1 MDGVSSVFC
10 FIWGWEEPAWGLPFQ
25 FHGAFYVMISL
36 KGPWYASVIWVQK
49 RSALKPTTALVRSRS
64 LMNNSMICFI
74 ASNFNSYSQFDYDAD
89 IRSIVLFLVPCPHCS
104 ARGAFIFYGHY
115 SRSYFSLT
123 DGSICFLRIQRVRCR
138 HCHHTHALLPHF
150 LVPFRRFQLGHLL
163 SFAYWKKTYPPSLNS
178 LCDRFPWHDK
188 SVIHRL
194 CKHISPWLMKHDI
207 SPSYCSLVVFLSLYP
222 CFDSY
227 PFCSA
232 PRKNISFLFLPT

>member
-1 MDGVSSVFC
+1 
-10 FIWGWEEPAWGLPFQ
+10 
-25 FHGAFYVMISL
+25 
-36 KGPWYASVIWVQK
+36 
-49 RSALKPTTALVRSRS
+49 
-64 LMNNSMICFI
+64 MICFI

-163 SFAYWKKTYPPSLNS
+163 SVRTF
-178 LCDRFPWHDK
+178 LCLIYISSEIIAPALR
-188 SVIHRL
+188 
-194 CKHISPWLMKHDI
+194 CKATDL
-207 SPSYCSLVVFLSLYP
+207 P
-222 CFDSY
+222 CGD
-227 PFCSA
+227 
-232 PRKNISFLFLPT
+232 NPTGTIACR

>member
-1 MDGVSSVFC
+1 MVLYRSF
-10 FIWGWEEPAWGLPFQ
+10 L
-25 FHGAFYVMISL
+25 ISL
-36 KGPWYASVIWVQK
+36 V
-49 RSALKPTTALVRSRS
+49 
-64 LMNNSMICFI
+64 N
-74 ASNFNSYSQFDYDAD
+74 D

>member
-1 MDGVSSVFC
+1 MVSEIDPGKKYQTIRNTCNIHDRTKTVP
-10 FIWGWEEPAWGLPFQ
+10 EPLN
-25 FHGAFYVMISL
+25 
-36 KGPWYASVIWVQK
+36 KGSGTFL
-49 RSALKPTTALVRSRS
+49 RSRNCLKPD
-64 LMNNSMICFI
+64 
-74 ASNFNSYSQFDYDAD
+74 FNSYSQFDYDAD

>member
-1 MDGVSSVFC
+1 
-10 FIWGWEEPAWGLPFQ
+10 
-25 FHGAFYVMISL
+25 
-36 KGPWYASVIWVQK
+36 
-49 RSALKPTTALVRSRS
+49 
-64 LMNNSMICFI
+64 MNNSMICFI

-150 LVPFRRFQLGHLL
+150 LIPFRRFQLGHLL